1 MNASTKFENAAAA
14 VEDLASDVRGLL
26 ASKDFDVVPQIKAL
40 RERLDAKLQ
49 VAREVVGE
57 KSKVAAK
64 KAKEAADSANTYAH
78 DEPWQIAGAALAV
91 GVLVGLLLGRRN

>member
-1 MNASTKFENAAAA
+1 MNNSTNFDNAATA

-26 ASKDFDVVPQIKAL
+26 AAKDLDSVPQIKAL

-49 VAREVVGE
+49 VARDVVSE
-57 KSKVAAK
+57 KRKIAAK
-64 KAKEAADSANTYAH
+64 KAKAAASTANDYAH

-91 GVLVGLLLGRRN
+91 GLLVGLLLGRRN

>member
-1 MNASTKFENAAAA
+1 MNNSTNFDNAATA
-14 VEDLASDVRGLL
+14 VEDLSSDVRGLL
-26 ASKDFDVVPQIKAL
+26 ASKDLDAVPQIKAL

-57 KSKVAAK
+57 KRKIAAR
-64 KAKEAADSANTYAH
+64 KAKEAAGTANAYAH

>member
-1 MNASTKFENAAAA
+1 MNVSTKFEGAAAA
-14 VEDLASDVRGLL
+14 VENLASDVRGLL
-26 ASKDFDVVPQIKAL
+26 ASKEFDVVPEIKAL
-40 RERLDAKLQ
+40 RDSLDAKLQ

-57 KSKVAAK
+57 KSKIAAK
-64 KAKEAADSANTYAH
+64 KARDAADTANAYAH